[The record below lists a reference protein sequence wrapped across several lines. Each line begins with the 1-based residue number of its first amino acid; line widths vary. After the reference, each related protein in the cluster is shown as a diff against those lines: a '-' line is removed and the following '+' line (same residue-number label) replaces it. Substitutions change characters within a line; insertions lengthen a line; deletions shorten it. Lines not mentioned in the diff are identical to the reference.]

1 MECNDCG
8 CEFVFHK
15 WIETGELIT
24 CSDCAKEYEVIRI
37 NPVLLQEAPEVE
49 EDWGE
54 WTLVFYTH

>member
-15 WIETGELIT
+15 GIETGELIT

-54 WTLVFYTH
+54 